1 MRIMTKNNSMVPVPS
16 GSSDLQVGLLSKTLI
31 VARDVIG

>member
-1 MRIMTKNNSMVPVPS
+1 MTKNNSMVPVSKWVFGSMS
-16 GSSDLQVGLLSKTLI
+16 GLADKVLI